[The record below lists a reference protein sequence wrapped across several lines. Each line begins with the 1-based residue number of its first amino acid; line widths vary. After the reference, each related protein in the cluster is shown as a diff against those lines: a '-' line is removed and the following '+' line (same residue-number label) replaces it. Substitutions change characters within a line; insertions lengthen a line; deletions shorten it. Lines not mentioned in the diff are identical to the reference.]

1 MLCLSYTRRSKYAR
15 FDHLLVCNT
24 EFHDLV
30 IVTTSEECSFFF
42 DNMETPSL
50 TVVMRVKDDFLSS
63 AININDLNDTIIVT
77 KKDLVI
83 QEVDG

>member
-1 MLCLSYTRRSKYAR
+1 
-15 FDHLLVCNT
+15 
-24 EFHDLV
+24 
-30 IVTTSEECSFFF
+30 
-42 DNMETPSL
+42 METPSL